1 MTVRTIVRQQY
12 QRLIDSA
19 TSCAGLRTL
28 SKGWMR
34 TVRKALGMSG
44 AELAKKPM
52 AQQSSEPSN
61 GGVCTDRP
69 AQDSLLSEVGGMAP
83 AFWASHQRN
92 KLLMLA
98 VALIAVVGATA
109 YAQVR
114 LNAWNRPFYNALT
127 RKDMHAFID
136 QLGVF
141 AELAGVLLVLNVA
154 QTWLNLIS
162 AVVSREGLVNDLLNN
177 WLSPRRAFR
186 LSNSGAMGAN
196 PDQRLQAD
204 AQHLTDLTA
213 VLGTGLLQSTL
224 LLLLFIGVLWG
235 LSRGMFLPIAGY
247 RFAPPGYMVW
257 CALLYAGAASY
268 LSWRVG
274 RPLITL
280 DADHYARE
288 AELRFGLVRVSEAI
302 ESITLYGGEADE
314 TRRLDAIFETVL
326 EVSRRIVAA
335 VTRLTWV
342 TAGYGWFT
350 IVAPILVAAP
360 GFFSGDMTFGELMM
374 VIGAF
379 NQVQTSLRWFVDN
392 FSSIADWRA
401 TLLRVASFRKAILT
415 MDNLGLTAS
424 RIAFDEGDSPSI
436 RIDDLHVA
444 TPSGCV
450 MLSEPHLDLRP
461 GEHILIVGERAVG
474 KTLLFRA
481 IGGLWPW
488 GSGRITHPAR
498 QSIAFI
504 PTHAYVPPG
513 VLRSS
518 ITYPHSADASNDAV
532 IAKALADV
540 GLDRLKPLLGKAD
553 RWDRELNDDEKQRM
567 AFARVILQRPR
578 WVVIDNALDRVD
590 PVSRRRIEA
599 IFTGPLVDV
608 GVINIGN
615 AENDSGFFTRTLR
628 LATDPKGLTFRPA
641 DAAGALKR
649 EK

>member
-92 KLLMLA
+92 RLLMLA
-98 VALIAVVGATA
+98 IALIAVVGATA

-401 TLLRVASFRKAILT
+401 TLLRVASFRKSLLT
-415 MDNLGLTAS
+415 MDRLGLTAR
-424 RIAFDEGDSPSI
+424 RIAIEEGDSPSI
-436 RIDDLHVA
+436 RIDDLRVA
-444 TPSGCV
+444 TPAGTV
-450 MLSEPHLDLRP
+450 MLSEPHLDLKQ
-461 GEHILIVGERAVG
+461 GERILIAADQGGGAC
-474 KTLLFRA
+474 LFRA
-481 IGGLWPW
+481 IAGLWPW
-488 GSGRITHPAR
+488 GSGLITFPAHR
-498 QSIAFI
+498 SIVFR
-504 PTHAYVPPG
+504 PTQPYVPPG
-513 VLRSS
+513 VLRAS
-518 ITYPHSADASNDAV
+518 ITYPHSADA
-532 IAKALADV
+532 
-540 GLDRLKPLLGKAD
+540 
-553 RWDRELNDDEKQRM
+553 
-567 AFARVILQRPR
+567 
-578 WVVIDNALDRVD
+578 
-590 PVSRRRIEA
+590 
-599 IFTGPLVDV
+599 FTEV
-608 GVINIGN
+608 
-615 AENDSGFFTRTLR
+615 
-628 LATDPKGLTFRPA
+628 
-641 DAAGALKR
+641 
-649 EK
+649 

>member
-1 MTVRTIVRQQY
+1 
-12 QRLIDSA
+12 
-19 TSCAGLRTL
+19 
-28 SKGWMR
+28 
-34 TVRKALGMSG
+34 
-44 AELAKKPM
+44 M
-52 AQQSSEPSN
+52 AQQSSKPPDGAGSVE
-61 GGVCTDRP
+61 RA
-69 AQDSLLSEVGGMAP
+69 AQDSLLSEVMGMASV
-83 AFWASHQRN
+83 FWTSRQRN
-92 KLLMLA
+92 RLLMLA
-98 VALIAVVGATA
+98 AALIAVVGATA
-109 YAQVR
+109 YAQVK

-127 RKDMHAFID
+127 RKDMPAFVE

-154 QTWLNLIS
+154 QTWLNQIS
-162 AVVSREGLVNDLLNN
+162 KVVLREGLVNDLLNK

-204 AQHLTDLTA
+204 AQHLTDLTTD
-213 VLGTGLLQSTL
+213 LGIGLLQSTL

-235 LSRGMFLPIAGY
+235 LSRGMFLPFAGHK
-247 RFAPPGYMVW
+247 FAPPGYMVW

-274 RPLITL
+274 RPLIAL

-288 AELRFGLVRVSEAI
+288 AELRFGLVRVSEEI
-302 ESITLYGGEADE
+302 EGITLYGGEADE
-314 TRRLDAIFETVL
+314 KRRLDAIFETVL
-326 EVSRRIVAA
+326 DISRRIVGA

-360 GFFSGDMTFGELMM
+360 GYLSSDMTFGELMM
-374 VIGAF
+374 LVGAF

-401 TLLRVASFRKAILT
+401 TLLRVASFRKTILT

-450 MLSEPHLDLRP
+450 MLSEPHLDLKP
-461 GEHILIVGERAVG
+461 GEHVLIVGERGAG

-488 GSGRITHPAR
+488 GSGRITRPAR

-518 ITYPHSADASNDAV
+518 ITYPRSADAANDAA

-540 GLDRLKPLLGKAD
+540 GLDRLKPMLGKAD
-553 RWDRELNDDEKQRM
+553 RWDRELNDDEKQRI

-578 WVVIDNALDRVD
+578 WVVIDNALDLVD

-608 GVINIGN
+608 GVINIGK
-615 AENDSGFFTRTLR
+615 AENDSGFFTRTLHLVR
-628 LATDPKGLTFRPA
+628 DPNGPTFRPA
-641 DAAGALKR
+641 DAAGAPDQIQPAPETR
-649 EK
+649 GAH